1 MFACQFCLS
10 IILIVYLNIS
20 TFSVI
25 NASQYDQMV
34 NLFDPNGELLQVK
47 YAERA
52 SSKGMPLIC
61 FISEDCVVVLCRSP
75 PHDSLLDLRTMDKV
89 EKVDDDIWAA
99 YCGLAG
105 DGKSLIRSSRTFS
118 LQFRKMFGYAP
129 PVVSVARAIG
139 DTQHEA
145 TLKGGN
151 CYDIHGHSF
160 LLYIIN

>member
-1 MFACQFCLS
+1 MFDRIFYIS
-10 IILIVYLNIS
+10 IILTICLNIG
-20 TFSVI
+20 TFYRV
-25 NASQYDQMV
+25 NASQYDQMI
-34 NLFDPNGELLQVK
+34 NLFDPNGELLQVR

-52 SSKGMPLIC
+52 SDKGMPLIC
-61 FISEDCVVVLCRSP
+61 FVSEGCLVLLCRSP
-75 PHDSLLDLRTMDKV
+75 PHDVLFDHRTMDKV

-99 YCGLAG
+99 YCGLSG

-139 DTQHEA
+139 EMQHEA

-151 CYDIHGHSF
+151 Y
-160 LLYIIN
+160 Y